1 MSKRRHLSSA
11 LLRTT
16 HRIVPGLLVVLCLIT
31 ALPSFAASSTSP
43 KLRVSDNGRF
53 FVHENGQPFYWQGD
67 TAWELFAR
75 LNREE
80 AIHYLDDRA
89 RRGFNVT
96 QAAAIS
102 CFTGSGKNAHGD
114 RPCDGTVDKLLL
126 TPGDDAQDAA
136 QYDYCDH
143 VVFTVT
149 YKATQPD
156 TKLTIPY
163 ANEGGGNL
171 ELECATLK

>member
-31 ALPSFAASSTSP
+31 APPSFAAPSTSP
-43 KLRVSDNGRF
+43 KLRVSNNG
-53 FVHENGQPFYWQGD
+53 
-67 TAWELFAR
+67 L
-75 LNREE
+75 
-80 AIHYLDDRA
+80 
-89 RRGFNVT
+89 

-136 QYDYCDH
+136 QYDYWDH

-156 TKLTIPY
+156 TKLTIRY

-171 ELECATLK
+171 EL